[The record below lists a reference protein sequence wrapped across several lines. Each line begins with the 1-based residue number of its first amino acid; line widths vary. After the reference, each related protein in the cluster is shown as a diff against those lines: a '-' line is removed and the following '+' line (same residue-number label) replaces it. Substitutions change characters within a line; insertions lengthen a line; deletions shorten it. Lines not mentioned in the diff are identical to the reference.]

1 MYYTIESFKIGF
13 RKNVTQHSG
22 EDLILKNLLKHFEPF
37 ILIFKIQHLKEFLTR
52 LKFAKL

>member
-22 EDLILKNLLKHFEPF
+22 EDLIHKNLLKHFEPF